1 MLVNRWA
8 RRRRMTPIKIKAG
21 IAVIVL
27 LLFTLLF
34 SAFII
39 SEGQSAIILRLGK
52 IIELAGT
59 DQPDMLKPG
68 LHFRIPL
75 IDHVRVFDMRLQELA
90 TPPSNPLTVVTKE
103 QTYLQVEYFAKWRI
117 NNLAQ
122 FYTSTGGSVAYAENL
137 LEQRI
142 NDIVRA
148 EYGRHTSNQA
158 ISGDRAIM
166 MAAIRELANNTGKDQ
181 GISVIDV
188 RIQQITLP
196 KDVMDSVFK
205 RMATERKQFAE
216 AKRAEGIE
224 KSEEIKANADQNV
237 TVIKAQALMKAAEI
251 RAKGALDAANIYAA
265 AYSVD
270 PTFYAFYRSLEAYEK
285 SFNNKND
292 FLVLKP
298 DTQFFNYF
306 HGAGGQTLSSVKN
319 K

>member
-1 MLVNRWA
+1 
-8 RRRRMTPIKIKAG
+8 MTPIKLKIS
-21 IAVIVL
+21 IAVTA
-27 LLFTLLF
+27 LFILTLLF

-52 IIELAGT
+52 IIKLSNS

-68 LHFRIPL
+68 IHFKIPL

-90 TPPSNPLTVVTKE
+90 TPSSNPLTVVTKE

-117 NNLAQ
+117 DNLAK
-122 FYTSTGGSVAYAENL
+122 FYTSTGGSVSYAENL
-137 LEQRI
+137 LEQRL

-158 ISGDRAIM
+158 ISGDRANM
-166 MAAIRELANNTGKDQ
+166 MTAIREQANNTGKDQ

-237 TVIKAQALMKAAEI
+237 TVIKAEALRKAALI
-251 RAKGALDAANIYAA
+251 RAEGALTAANIYAS
-265 AYSVD
+265 AYSAD
-270 PTFYAFYRSLEAYEK
+270 PKFYAFYRSLEAYEK
-285 SFNNKND
+285 SFSNKND

-306 HGAGGQTLSSVKN
+306 HGAGGQAIVATSK

>member
-1 MLVNRWA
+1 
-8 RRRRMTPIKIKAG
+8 MTPIKIKISIA
-21 IAVIVL
+21 AVIIFL
-27 LLFTLLF
+27 LTFLF
-34 SAFII
+34 STFII

-52 IIELAGT
+52 IIKLANS

-68 LHFRIPL
+68 LHFKIPL

-117 NNLAQ
+117 NNIAK
-122 FYTSTGGSVAYAENL
+122 FYTSTGGSISYAENL

-158 ISGDRAIM
+158 ISGDRAKM
-166 MAAIRELANNTGKDQ
+166 MSAIRELANNTGKDQ

-265 AYSVD
+265 AFSAD
-270 PTFYAFYRSLEAYEK
+270 PAFYAFYRSLEAYEK
-285 SFNNKND
+285 SFNSKND
-292 FLVLKP
+292 FLILKP

-306 HGAGGQTLSSVKN
+306 HGAGGGQTSNPTK